1 MVLRAVLA
9 AGATKDKNSAGW
21 SARLAGKNENCFDA
35 IRLLLA
41 TLVVFH
47 HSFFLV
53 QRQFDSEPLYL
64 LTRGQTDAGAL
75 AVFMFFAISGF
86 LVTRSWFLTGNLQ
99 QFLTKRL
106 ARIVPGFLVASFVA
120 SVVLAPLTARNVFS
134 FFSDQNWPVVI
145 VQALALQEV
154 TVSGILD
161 GYAVQLIHGTL
172 WTVRIEFDCYLV
184 VALLGVLGLL
194 APRRAWVVYLSLLLF
209 GAAARAGWITLPVVD
224 RGLAALLGSTPEQWQ
239 PLFPFFI
246 AGSAFYIYREHVPKS
261 ARLFLLSLLIL
272 IASAVTGGMYWALLL
287 CGTYVLI
294 YSALSSSLEMTLFGR
309 RIDLSYGVY
318 LYGWPV
324 AQLLIYFSHQSL
336 RPVPLFVV
344 TTAATA
350 AVAYASW
357 RFVEEPSLSLA
368 RRRNAAAAA
377 A

>member
-1 MVLRAVLA
+1 MVLRAVL

-21 SARLAGKNENCFDA
+21 SARLAGKNENSFDA

-41 TLVVFH
+41 TLVVFQ
-47 HSFFLV
+47 HSFFLLH
-53 QRQFDSEPLYL
+53 RQFDSEPLYL
-64 LTRGQTDAGAL
+64 LTRGQTDSGTL

-86 LVTRSWFLTGNLQ
+86 LVTRSWLLTGNLQ
-99 QFLTKRL
+99 RFLMKRL
-106 ARIVPGFLVASFVA
+106 ARIVPGFLVASFVGC
-120 SVVLAPLTARNVFS
+120 VVMAPLTARNIFA
-134 FFSDQNWPVVI
+134 FFSGQNWPVVI

-161 GYAVQLIHGTL
+161 GQAVQLIHGTL
-172 WTVRIEFDCYLV
+172 WTVRIEFDCYLL
-184 VALLGVLGLL
+184 VALLGGLGLL
-194 APRRAWVVYLSLLLF
+194 APRRAWVVYLSLLVI
-209 GAAARAGWITLPVVD
+209 GAAARVGWIRLPVID

-261 ARLFLLSLLIL
+261 ARLFLLSLLVV
-272 IASAVTGGMYWALLL
+272 IASAVAGGMYWALLL

-344 TTAATA
+344 TTVTTA

-357 RFVEEPSLSLA
+357 RFVEEPGLSLA
-368 RRRNAAAAA
+368 RRRNAAAATA
-377 A
+377 